1 MIITELKLSFLITIA
16 CSSLDVPAQLLHD
29 QAQLCGEAPE
39 VLRRLC
45 GGAQE
50 VLCRVRRVRRVRR
63 GAHPPRARI

>member
-45 GGAQE
+45 GESPE
-50 VLCRVRRVRRVRR
+50 VLRRVRR